1 MISSLFDDHYEAFPI
16 WREGGLKGLT
26 CLHIDAHLDVMAEG
40 FTEESLLGIAKA
52 KSKLELEKFRG
63 NPRLQWGGFHC
74 GNYLFP
80 ALKDGTVEE
89 LIWVLPPHVIGGETF
104 VDGVRQEIQNWLDL
118 RLDEYDGLRSEGGAV
133 VGSLEGRRFVVCTA
147 ENLPKLKPHQVKNL
161 VIDIDVDYFIRNSDD
176 KVWQTP
182 HQLSQILGPLKPLA
196 LTVAYSVDGGYTPL
210 HERYLGRV
218 VHDVFCGDERAWIE
232 ETGEMLRLDGLD
244 LEERRNGL
252 ESFLKRA
259 PDWLKPALLL
269 RLDRAEEAQV
279 LDPEY
284 TIRFHNL
291 VARHLVKKQ
300 HHLGLELLATSENDS
315 AETHYLRSYLSLGK
329 DDPLEAKRSLSK
341 LLENGSLDAMER
353 NRVLTLK
360 ANACLDLGEAKQA
373 LRLVDEVL
381 QLEADSPEAHF
392 LKFQCLKS
400 LGELKKSA
408 RVIRKALRLA
418 EGRVSSLRM
427 MLSAA
432 RLYDELGQAS
442 LAKALR
448 RELKEV
454 DVTGRYAIKTML
466 DESKL

>member
-1 MISSLFDDHYEAFPI
+1 MISALFDDHYEAFPV
-16 WREGGLKGLT
+16 WREAGLKGLT
-26 CLHIDAHLDVMAEG
+26 CIHIDAHLDVMAEG
-40 FTEESLLGIAKA
+40 FHEESLQGIAQA
-52 KSKLELEKFRG
+52 KSKIELEKYRG

-89 LIWVLPPHVIGGETF
+89 LVWVLPPHVIGGETF

-133 VGSLEGRRFVVCTA
+133 VGRLEGRRFVVCTA
-147 ENLPKLKPHQVKNL
+147 ENLPKLSPHQEKNL

-182 HQLSQILGPLKPLA
+182 HQLYQILGPLKPLA

-210 HERYLGRV
+210 HQRYLGRV
-218 VHDVFCGDERAWIE
+218 ALDVFCGEERAWKE
-232 ETGEMLRLDGLD
+232 ETEEILRLDGLD
-244 LEERRNGL
+244 LEERKTGL
-252 ESFLKRA
+252 ESFVKGA
-259 PDWLKPALLL
+259 PDWLKPAVLL
-269 RLDRAEEAQV
+269 RLGRGDEAQS

-284 TIRFHNL
+284 TLRFQNL

-300 HHLGLELLATSENDS
+300 HQLGLDLLATREDDS
-315 AETHYLRSYLSLGK
+315 AETHYLRSYLNLGK
-329 DDPLEAKRSLSK
+329 DDPLEAKRSLNK
-341 LLENGSLDAMER
+341 LLENESLDDMER

-381 QLEADSPEAHF
+381 KLEPNSSEAHF
-392 LKFQCLKS
+392 LRFQCLKG

-418 EGRVSSLRM
+418 QGRVSSLRM

-432 RLYDELGQAS
+432 RLYDQLGQAA
-442 LAKALR
+442 LAKSLR

-466 DESKL
+466 DASKL